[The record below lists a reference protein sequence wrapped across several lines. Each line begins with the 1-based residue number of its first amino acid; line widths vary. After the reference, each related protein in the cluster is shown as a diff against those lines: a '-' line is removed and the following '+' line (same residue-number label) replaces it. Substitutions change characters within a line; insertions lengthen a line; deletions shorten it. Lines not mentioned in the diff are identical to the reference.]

1 MNIDVVIRRRL
12 ICLDVLCRMLGWRWA
27 TRWMESN
34 WSILTL
40 CEPSRKSIQMATV
53 WSHLPNEH
61 LVSGALTVAITD
73 FKTFIF
79 FVNDHVTM
87 SYAWRRTVQA
97 VLYRN
102 ILLIVR
108 QCHAIYIYTVRLC
121 HKILGECSHVCN
133 AEDDFMLTCF
143 KGKLINVLTP
153 HVEFPVITTVW

>member
-79 FVNDHVTM
+79 LSTTMWPCHTHDGGLSRLFSTETYYWSLGSATLYTSTLYVFVIKSWVNAHTCVMQRTTLC
-87 SYAWRRTVQA
+87 WRVSK
-97 VLYRN
+97 VN
-102 ILLIVR
+102 
-108 QCHAIYIYTVRLC
+108 
-121 HKILGECSHVCN
+121 
-133 AEDDFMLTCF
+133 
-143 KGKLINVLTP
+143 
-153 HVEFPVITTVW
+153 

>member
-1 MNIDVVIRRRL
+1 VNIDVVIRRRL

-34 WSILTL
+34 WSILDIVRAFKKVYPDGN
-40 CEPSRKSIQMATV
+40 CMKPSAKWT
-53 WSHLPNEH
+53 
-61 LVSGALTVAITD
+61 SGIWCIDCRDNWLQD
-73 FKTFIF
+73 FYF